1 MEPMIEK
8 AKNAAEK
15 VMGHRFRHGCVI
27 EKNGKVISTGFNK
40 KVNHPI
46 LLSFGYKNK
55 WPHAE
60 SDAILRAWK
69 MNKSLKGAHLLVVR
83 KSKNKLS
90 NSKPCSC
97 CLKFMIAAGISE
109 VSYSTTSGTIEKKMI
124 KKNG

>member
-1 MEPMIEK
+1 MNSMVEK
-8 AKNAAEK
+8 AENAAEK

-55 WPHAE
+55 
-60 SDAILRAWK
+60 
-69 MNKSLKGAHLLVVR
+69 
-83 KSKNKLS
+83 LS

-109 VSYSTTSGTIEKKMI
+109 VSYSTKSGTIEKKTI
-124 KKNG
+124 GKNG